1 MSVFV
6 KAAVLVATSALLLG
20 CDRSEYESTPVVLK
34 NDFGTVTCQ
43 LYTIE
48 RVMWD
53 HALSFPDTL
62 TQAQADALCIAEGER
77 RQAEYKAALKRK
89 KS

>member
-1 MSVFV
+1 MAVFM
-6 KAAVLVATSALLLG
+6 KATVLVATGALLLG
-20 CDRSEYESTPVVLK
+20 CDRSGYESTPVTLK

-53 HALSFPDTL
+53 HALVFPDTL
-62 TQAQADALCIAEGER
+62 TQDQADALCFAEGER
-77 RQAEYKAALKRK
+77 RQAEYKAALKR
-89 KS
+89 